1 MKRLSLIIVIISY
14 YSMVYAQDLIVTQQG
29 DSINCRITKIESE
42 FIHFTYNHSG
52 EIRNTLLRD
61 TQVLHLEYG
70 YFEESEVPPEE
81 TSLSKRTDR
90 FRLAAHGGF
99 SYMMARVA
107 DNVPSDFKD
116 YIRQLKTGYHF
127 GADATYFVS
136 ESYGLGLKYCL
147 FKSKNSIDNIY
158 AVGPNGQTRYG
169 KMSDDLSI
177 SFFGPSLVN
186 RSSNNDKSRTFIA
199 GFAIGYMGYLDKKV
213 IIDSYTLT
221 GATMGLSFEGGYD
234 IKLKGNSG
242 IGFQISYI
250 SGLLS
255 EFIIDNG
262 ITKETMKFPK
272 GEFESLH
279 RIDFSIGYRFVR

>member
-1 MKRLSLIIVIISY
+1 MKRLSLIIVILAL
-14 YSMVYAQDLIVTQQG
+14 YSMGYTQDLIVTLQG

-61 TQVLHLEYG
+61 TQIAHMEYG
-70 YFEESEVPPEE
+70 YFQETEVPVEE
-81 TSLSKRTDR
+81 TVELKSTER

-99 SYMMARVA
+99 SYMLAGVA
-107 DNVPSDFKD
+107 EDVPSDFKN
-116 YIRQLKTGYHF
+116 YVRQMKSGYHF
-127 GADATYFVS
+127 GADATYFIS
-136 ESYGLGLKYCL
+136 ESYGIGLKYSL
-147 FKSKNSIDNIY
+147 FKSKNSLDNIY
-158 AVGPNGQTRYG
+158 IIDQNGHTRYG

-177 SFFGPSLVN
+177 TFFGPSLIN
-186 RSSNNDKSRTFIA
+186 RSSNHDKSRSFIA

-213 IIDSYTLT
+213 VVDPYTLT
-221 GATMGLSFEGGYD
+221 GATIGLSFEGGYD

-250 SGLLS
+250 SGVLS
-255 EFIIDNG
+255 QFVIDNG
-262 ITKETMKFPK
+262 TTKETMKFPK